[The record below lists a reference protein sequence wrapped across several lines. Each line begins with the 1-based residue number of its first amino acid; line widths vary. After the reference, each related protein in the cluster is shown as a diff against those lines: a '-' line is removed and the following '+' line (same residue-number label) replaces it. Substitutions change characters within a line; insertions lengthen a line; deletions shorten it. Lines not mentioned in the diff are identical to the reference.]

1 MQRYRLL
8 KNVSKLT
15 NDLLISVENNILI
28 KFIIKIL
35 SKNTSKIMLLQK
47 YDNKNYLN
55 FYAEQ

>member
-47 YDNKNYLN
+47 YNNKNYLN